1 MRKEFIEDN
10 MGFRTLQKE
19 GNDQGGDTKNVSM
32 NLRDKVKPTYG
43 VEVRNGEDS
52 LKGPDYQSKKADGRL
67 TRK

>member
-52 LKGPDYQSKKADGRL
+52 
-67 TRK
+67 